1 MALNYTQLF
10 TLTGKLTKYLNSYK
24 SIAATIYPADREAI
38 AAVFDTAALESLIEG
53 IQATYFGWSDGITSQ
68 RATLAN
74 FIQNVLLDPVNVLPN
89 IGVISQDLNAV
100 LPALWN
106 QMIADSQTVNRS
118 TVTIGTVTANGANQ
132 GNGTILA
139 TKVLDGFNPPVQGSL
154 ANLGYN
160 GVDSELAVTS
170 ETMLWT
176 CTSDSMAGASE
187 GGEQFSVQGGINYGP
202 LSWRGE
208 GSGSGPTIQVGNADG
223 VNLLTDGSFENW
235 SSNTPSNWTIDSGT
249 AGINVFQETGASNV
263 YRGSSSAKILG
274 DGATATIQFSQA
286 VSPSAL
292 RARRMYN
299 VSLRIKTSGVP
310 ASGSIL
316 VQFAGTG
323 YTPASSEKITIA
335 SGAFPGA
342 FTLYN
347 FWISTP
353 AVIPSDWKLT
363 LATTG
368 TLSNAV
374 AVWMD
379 SVAYQPAT
387 YHGGIGSVPV
397 AGSSRFVVGDKFTSA
412 ISNDNAGVFQRLFR
426 EWFKFQLPSV
436 GGGGSTVSD
445 GLAT

>member
-24 SIAATIYPADREAI
+24 SIADTTYPADREAI
-38 AAVFDTAALESLIEG
+38 AAVFDTAALERLVEG
-53 IQATYFGWSDGITSQ
+53 IQATYLGWSDGITSQ
-68 RATLAN
+68 RATLAG
-74 FIQNVLLDPVNVLPN
+74 FIQNVLADPVNVLPE
-89 IGVISQDLNAV
+89 IGVISQDLNAI

-106 QMIADSQTVNRS
+106 QMIADGETINRS
-118 TVTIGTVTANGANQ
+118 TVTVGTVTANAANQ
-132 GNGTILA
+132 GNGTILT
-139 TKVLDGFNPPVQGSL
+139 TKVLDGFNSPTQGAL

-176 CTSDSMAGASE
+176 CTADSMVGTSE

-208 GSGSGPTIQVGNADG
+208 GSGLGPTIQVGNADG

-235 SSNTPSNWTIDSGT
+235 SSNSPSSWTIDAGT
-249 AGINVFQETGASNV
+249 AGVNVFQETGASEV
-263 YRGSSSAKILG
+263 YRGGSSAKILG
-274 DGATATIQFSQA
+274 DGATVTIQLSQA

-299 VSLRIKTSGVP
+299 VSLRIKTSGIP
-310 ASGSIL
+310 ASGSII

-323 YTPASSEKITIA
+323 YSPASSEKITIA
-335 SGAFPGA
+335 AGSFPSTW
-342 FTLYN
+342 TLYN

-368 TLSNAV
+368 TLSSAA

-379 SVAYQPAT
+379 SVAYRPAT

-426 EWFKFQLPSV
+426 EWFKVQLPSS
-436 GGGGSTVSD
+436 GSSSIAD
-445 GLAT
+445 SLAT